1 MIEEML
7 AYNREFVRSKGYEKF
22 QTSKFPDKKIA
33 ILTCMDTR
41 LVELLPAALGIRN
54 GDVKLIKNAGGM
66 ITGPFDS
73 AVRSLLVGIIELG
86 VEEVMVIGHT
96 DCGVAHINADMMIR
110 HLIQRGVSQDHIDM
124 MRYCGIDFEAWLRGF
139 DCVENSVA
147 ETVDLL
153 QKDKKWIR
161 RHINGKRIAMVFQ
174 DPMTSLDPT
183 MTIGKQIMEGM
194 LWHFKM
200 PKAEAYKKALELLE
214 EVGITDAEKRMK
226 NYPHQLSG
234 GMRQRVV
241 IAIALSCDPDLLICD
256 EPTTALDVTIQA
268 KILELIRRIQ
278 KERGISVIYITHDL
292 GVVAKVADYV
302 DVMYAGK
309 IVETGTIDEIF
320 YDPKHPYTWGL
331 LSAMPDLDTAD
342 DRLYTIPGSP
352 PNLLH
357 EKPGDAF
364 APRNRFALNIDDEI
378 DPPMFKISD
387 THYAATWLLDPRAPK
402 VEMPPELKERIARM
416 KAEAKKIEEA
426 E

>member
-1 MIEEML
+1 MEK
-7 AYNREFVRSKGYEKF
+7 REKILEVRDLSISFTTTGG
-22 QTSKFPDKKIA
+22 DLNA
-33 ILTCMDTR
+33 IRGVNLDVYRGETVAIVGESGSGKSVTVKAAMGIMD
-41 LVELLPAALGIRN
+41 
-54 GDVKLIKNAGGM
+54 KNARVNGGS
-66 ITGPFDS
+66 IKFWYYEGEGDNRTKK
-73 AVRSLLVGIIELG
+73 E
-86 VEEVMVIGHT
+86 
-96 DCGVAHINADMMIR
+96 
-110 HLIQRGVSQDHIDM
+110 
-124 MRYCGIDFEAWLRGF
+124 
-139 DCVENSVA
+139 
-147 ETVDLL
+147 VDLL
-153 QKDKKWIR
+153 KMPIR
-161 RHINGKRIAMVFQ
+161 DIRSTINGRRIAMVFQ

-183 MTIGKQIMEGM
+183 MNIGDQIMEGM
-194 LWHFKM
+194 IWHYKT
-200 PKAEAYKKALELLE
+200 PKAEAYQKAVKLLEL
-214 EVGITDAEKRMK
+214 VGITDAEKRMK

-241 IAIALSCDPDLLICD
+241 IAIALACDPDLLICD

-402 VEMPPELKERIARM
+402 VEMPLELKERIARM